1 MKLSSDLFEL
11 ISSMTKNEKRYF
23 IMNSRLQSGSKI
35 YVDLFKAMEKQ
46 TVYDEKN
53 FKYRYKNEKFIRN
66 YAFNKKNLYN
76 LLIKT
81 LSSYGFSGTVE
92 GQMHAMIAECRILFN
107 KALYKKYF
115 RAIARAKQFAYKHE
129 KFGYLLQI
137 LDMEKIIVPKEIIHR
152 LKSDEI
158 MREVKA
164 AAKKTIEV
172 FEYSKIAGTLLN
184 SYRYYGLTRGS
195 GHTAVL
201 DKLSTKGIMSTPEKA
216 QSIRA
221 LEAYYRVK
229 EISSGIKADSEATYE
244 ALLNRYRVVM
254 NDPHPFKN
262 YLLHYP
268 TDIMFSLAVCC
279 INLNRT
285 DEAANYLYEIE
296 SMLLREKYNTED
308 FEIYREYL
316 NFRIFL
322 KKGDIPNASL
332 LIPALENILAIYK
345 DKLQI
350 DTELSIL
357 YHILVCRIEGN
368 DFLNALD
375 VCNRLMSH
383 PLLSKRAD
391 YETYSRILNLI
402 IHYELKNFDLLKYLL
417 VRTYRYLRKHEKLF
431 KTEQHVI
438 DFILKLQKVKTDD
451 DLNFSFSRL
460 SKKLA
465 KLRSDKYEK
474 NAFEYFD
481 LLKWVNSKLQ

>member
-11 ISSMTKNEKRYF
+11 ISSLSKNEKRYF
-23 IMNSRLQSGSKI
+23 IMNSQLQRGSKI
-35 YVDLFKAMEKQ
+35 YVELFKAMEKQ
-46 TVYDEKN
+46 TTYDEKN
-53 FKYRYKNEKFIRN
+53 FKYRYKDEKFIKN
-66 YAFNKKNLYN
+66 YAFNKKNLYD
-76 LLIKT
+76 LIIKT
-81 LSSYGFSGTVE
+81 LSSYGFSATVD

-137 LDMEKIIVPKEIIHR
+137 LDMEKIIIPKETIHK

-158 MREVKA
+158 MREVKTT
-164 AAKKTIEV
+164 AKKIIEV

-184 SYRYYGLTRGS
+184 SYRHYGLTRGS
-195 GHTAVL
+195 VQTAIL

-268 TDIMFSLAVCC
+268 TDIMFSLAECC

-285 DEAANYLYEIE
+285 DEAAHYLNEIE
-296 SMLLREKYNTED
+296 SMLLREKYNLED

-322 KKGDIPNASL
+322 KKCDIQNATK
-332 LIPALENILAIYK
+332 LIPALEDILEIYK

-357 YHILVCRIEGN
+357 FHILI
-368 DFLNALD
+368 
-375 VCNRLMSH
+375 
-383 PLLSKRAD
+383 
-391 YETYSRILNLI
+391 
-402 IHYELKNFDLLKYLL
+402 
-417 VRTYRYLRKHEKLF
+417 
-431 KTEQHVI
+431 
-438 DFILKLQKVKTDD
+438 
-451 DLNFSFSRL
+451 
-460 SKKLA
+460 
-465 KLRSDKYEK
+465 
-474 NAFEYFD
+474 
-481 LLKWVNSKLQ
+481 